1 MIYAELISIGDEL
14 LSGLTID
21 TNSAFIA
28 QQFESIGIF
37 SRWKT
42 TVGDD
47 LDDICGALE
56 SALAR
61 ADVITLTGGLGPT
74 HDDMTKKAL
83 CRHFNVGTKF
93 YPEILEKMRLRF
105 ERRGYPFPIINRNQA
120 EYPEV
125 AELMHNSAGSAQGMI
140 FKVGEKQIFVMPGV
154 PREMK
159 AITTEEILPRLM
171 NQTSHRMVRMEIHT
185 TGVPESQLF
194 EQIHE
199 IFEAEPAVRVAYLPK
214 HTGVTIRLSLA
225 DEAEASARAILSNL
239 VEKVTR
245 RMPEGVFGSGND
257 TLPGVVGELLK
268 LRHLKVAT
276 AESCT
281 GGLIASMITDVS
293 GSSDYFETGFVTYAD
308 KVKQSLLGVPPDVLK
323 NEGAVSEATI
333 RHMLAGALERT
344 SADYAIAVSGIAG
357 PTGGTPEKPVGLVWI
372 GVGRKDD
379 FVVKRYQ
386 FGRDRVMNKEMTAM
400 AALNQLRIK
409 LQQDFVGCI

>member
-1 MIYAELISIGDEL
+1 MILAELISIGDEL

-28 QQFESIGIF
+28 QQFETIGII

-47 LDDICGALE
+47 LDDICNALE
-56 SALAR
+56 LALSR

-83 CRHFNVGTKF
+83 CRHFNVRLKF
-93 YPEILEKMRLRF
+93 YPEILEKLKQRF
-105 ERRGYPFPIINRNQA
+105 ERRGYKFPAINENQA
-120 EYPEV
+120 EYPEN
-125 AELMHNSAGSAQGMI
+125 AELMHNSAGSAQGMVFRVGAKKI
-140 FKVGEKQIFVMPGV
+140 FAMPGV

-171 NQTSHRMVRMEIHT
+171 DHAVDRMVRIEIHT

-194 EQIHE
+194 EQIQD
-199 IFEAEPAVRVAYLPK
+199 IFEEFPAVRVAYLPK
-214 HTGVTIRLSLA
+214 HTGVTIRLSLQN
-225 DEAEASARAILSNL
+225 DAEGSAHRTLMNL
-239 VEKVTR
+239 VEMVTER
-245 RMPEGVFGSGND
+245 VPEGVFGFGEE
-257 TLPGVVGELLK
+257 TLPEVVGKLLK
-268 LRHLKVAT
+268 SRNLKVTT

-293 GSSDYFETGFVTYAD
+293 GSSEYFETGFVTYAD
-308 KVKQSLLGVPPDVLK
+308 HVKQKLLDVSPDVLK
-323 NEGAVSEATI
+323 SEGAVSEATV
-333 RHMLAGALERT
+333 RQMLAGALERT
-344 SADYAIAVSGIAG
+344 GADYAIAVSGIAG
-357 PTGGTPEKPVGLVWI
+357 PTGGTPGKPVGLVWI
-372 GVGRKDD
+372 GVGRKND
-379 FVVKRYQ
+379 FVVKRFQ

-409 LQQDFVGCI
+409 LQKDSDK